1 MKSLSFIRKCVQGA
15 MLSHQRSLLY
25 RYMSLSHLQVI
36 FFFSFFKEHYHKIQC
51 FPTNKYPTFVLIPFH
66 SQSHRPHFLD
76 NPFFFLVTLPLS
88 DAMPILMTQHFSF
101 SSIISLSLPSLS
113 LKPPSFYH
121 FVESFL
127 MCRSQNFYFFIFAK
141 SITQRFGVGRLNF
154 PGSVNEE

>member
-127 MCRSQNFYFFIFAK
+127 NSYVSHKIFIFIFCK
-141 SITQRFGVGRLNF
+141 KYHSKIWCGTIELSRKCQ
-154 PGSVNEE
+154 